1 MASNPCKGGQVICYS
16 LGGMSVLWKDI
27 SDLMISTS
35 DIIIFVTPYSAKTNA
50 QLGLRNIKQEYKKY
64 KTFLQNLLHVLSS
77 LPVKY

>member
-1 MASNPCKGGQVICYS
+1 MASNPCKGGQLICYS

-27 SDLMISTS
+27 SDLMISIS
-35 DIIIFVTPYSAKTNA
+35 DISIFMTPHSAKTNA
-50 QLGLRNIKQEYKKY
+50 QLRLRNIKQEYKKN